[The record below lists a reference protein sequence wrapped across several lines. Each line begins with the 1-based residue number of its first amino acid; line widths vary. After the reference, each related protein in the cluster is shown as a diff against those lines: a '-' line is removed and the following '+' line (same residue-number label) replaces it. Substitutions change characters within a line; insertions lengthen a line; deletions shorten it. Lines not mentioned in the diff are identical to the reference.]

1 MNKTLSSST
10 TISFSTKLRKLSF
23 GGIIGGLSV
32 LIKRKAEGK
41 DEMVNRDC
49 VYNAQERWK
58 RTVKT

>member
-1 MNKTLSSST
+1 M

>member
-1 MNKTLSSST
+1 MNKTLSSSM

-49 VYNAQERWK
+49 VCNAQERWK

>member
-1 MNKTLSSST
+1 M

-41 DEMVNRDC
+41 DEIVNRDC
-49 VYNAQERWK
+49 VDNAQERWK